1 MKLSQEDL
9 YQIKALERRIIHKDL
24 DAMFEYACLYQNK
37 FREEVTDEIAQ
48 KMVYCY
54 ENCMN
59 EGNLTAALNLGAMY
73 YGGEF
78 IPRNFRKAIEYYKL
92 AAKSDDDDTKIRALC
107 NLGYCYYYG
116 RDIPIDN
123 EKAFNCFMRGA
134 LSNDANSLYKL
145 GDMYRYGRFVEKD
158 EETAA
163 FLYERAFEETYKND
177 DVYSDICMRIG
188 ECNLYGIG
196 MERDIIRAFE
206 LLTAAEIANYK
217 KILDRDPFAKS
228 VLPKIQKLLA
238 EAREL
243 LQEQL

>member
-1 MKLSQEDL
+1 MKLSEEDF
-9 YQIKALERRIIHKDL
+9 YHIKALERRIVHKDL

-48 KMVYCY
+48 KMVDCY
-54 ENCMN
+54 ENCAR
-59 EGNLTAALNLGAMY
+59 EGNLTAALGLGAMY
-73 YGGEF
+73 YCGEF
-78 IPRNFRKAIEYYKL
+78 IPRNFKKAIEYYKL
-92 AAKSDDDDTKIRALC
+92 ATKSEDDDTKIRAWC

-116 RDIPIDN
+116 RDIPVDN

-134 LSNDANSLYKL
+134 LLDDPNSLYKL

-163 FLYERAFEETYKND
+163 SLYERAFDEIYKDNS
-177 DVYSDICMRIG
+177 VYSDVCMRVG
-188 ECNLYGIG
+188 ECSLYGIG

-206 LLTAAEIANYK
+206 LLTNAEIANYK
-217 KILDRDPFAKS
+217 KILDRDPFAKTL
-228 VLPKIQKLLA
+228 LPKIQKMLA

-243 LQEQL
+243 LQEQI